1 MTIASETSSPALRST
16 GIAPLRRLAASIA
29 SHGVLILGAGFM
41 LLPFAWMLLTS
52 MRSPAEIFEGSLWPS
67 PRSFHGMEHYGAAL
81 NQVPM
86 LRFMLNG
93 VIVCTGILVVQ
104 LLVAIPAAYAL
115 AKLRFPGRRL
125 FFALVVAGL
134 TIPIQVPALPLY
146 MGLAFTGLLNTYF
159 AMMFPFFLSVFAI
172 FLLRQCFKTFPD
184 EIIEAARVDGM
195 SEMEILWRVVVPSA
209 RPAIA
214 AFSIFSIVAHWND
227 LYWPLIVIN
236 ETDLAPPP
244 LGMMFFA
251 DAEVGTNYGALMA
264 GATIVTAP
272 LVVIFLIARRRFI
285 QGITMTGIK

>member
-1 MTIASETSSPALRST
+1 MTTATERLGPALPESRRL
-16 GIAPLRRLAASIA
+16 PLRRLVARIL
-29 SHGVLILGAGFM
+29 SHGVLILGACFI
-41 LLPFAWMLLTS
+41 LLPFVWMLLTS
-52 MRSPAEIFEGSLWPS
+52 VRSPDEIFEGSLWPW
-67 PRSFHGMEHYGAAL
+67 PRNFYGLEHYGAAL

-93 VIVCTGILVVQ
+93 VIVCAGILIVQ

-115 AKLRFPGRRL
+115 AKLRFPGRGLL
-125 FFALVVAGL
+125 FVLVVAGL
-134 TIPIQVPALPLY
+134 AIPIQVPALPLY

-172 FLLRQCFKTFPD
+172 FLLRQSFKTFPD
-184 EIIEAARVDGM
+184 EIIEAARLDGM
-195 SEMEILWRVVVPSA
+195 SEMEIVWRVVVPSA
-209 RPAIA
+209 KPAIA

-272 LVVIFLIARRRFI
+272 LVVTFLIARRRFI